1 LEGLSVYER
10 SKKELDQIRA
20 SLSSNTVTIDML
32 KLDNETKGVIIE
44 ALRKAINSRYPDV
57 MSVITGVN
65 K

>member
-1 LEGLSVYER
+1 MEGLSVYER
-10 SKKELDQIRA
+10 SKEELDQIRA

-57 MSVITGVN
+57 LSVITGVN